1 MVLKISLKLPFFQV
15 LLSSSPKYTG
25 MRDEAPRFM
34 GEGFV
39 VAASNE
45 IDVYYY
51 MDEAGIIPKDQASSN
66 PLMPV

>member
-1 MVLKISLKLPFFQV
+1 
-15 LLSSSPKYTG
+15 

-51 MDEAGIIPKDQASSN
+51 MDEAGVIPPNDQVRFNKPLSFKHNNLKGRSN
-66 PLMPV
+66 LKTNDVFFGPEF

>member
-1 MVLKISLKLPFFQV
+1 
-15 LLSSSPKYTG
+15 
-25 MRDEAPRFM
+25 M

-51 MDEAGIIPKDQASSN
+51 MDEAGVIPPNDQVNFSKLLSFTHKN
-66 PLMPV
+66 